1 MVAYTR
7 PQYRRKEE
15 SRYLRRDASILRS
28 AFHEG
33 SLAVVKL

>member
-7 PQYRRKEE
+7 LQYRRKEE
-15 SRYLRRDASILRS
+15 SRYLRSVALILRS